1 VNFLGM
7 ISGVLGQLSLY
18 FVERLAVNY
27 PVFCRG
33 SHSEFSGYDFGR
45 LRSVI
50 CIVFRASDGRL
61 FQHFVRLLTVNILD
75 ILLSVPR

>member
-1 VNFLGM
+1 VNFLGI
-7 ISGVLGQLSLY
+7 ISGVLGQLSLH

-50 CIVFRASDGRL
+50 SIFCRASHGEL
-61 FQHFVRLLTVNILD
+61 SGIL
-75 ILLSVPR
+75 SGVPQ